1 MNSYFSQTPTVK
13 TRYYLL
19 KRVVSREER
28 LRRSQEYVKR
38 YKRLA
43 KQHHLQIQKS
53 EKKKE
58 SRAAS
63 HPVTYPVTYPVVAP
77 CLVLEDDEENAT
89 PSHQSDS
96 QDCTVIEAKPPPK
109 KVDYFKTSLQILKRK
124 ASKVSWDEEQLSS
137 DTLQAMLDDGGFDSF
152 SGKATSLRVLF
163 KNLMRFYFRQCRP
176 DRG

>member
-109 KVDYFKTSLQILKRK
+109 KVDYFKALKNWLFFYHELLQILKRK

-163 KNLMRFYFRQCRP
+163 
-176 DRG
+176 

>member
-77 CLVLEDDEENAT
+77 CLVLEDDEEN
-89 PSHQSDS
+89 
-96 QDCTVIEAKPPPK
+96 EEEK
-109 KVDYFKTSLQILKRK
+109 KEDDY
-124 ASKVSWDEEQLSS
+124 EE
-137 DTLQAMLDDGGFDSF
+137 DFEKDVNA
-152 SGKATSLRVLF
+152 
-163 KNLMRFYFRQCRP
+163 P
-176 DRG
+176 